1 MAGVLVEGQL
11 PIAIGEVET
20 RKEFGFGFPN
30 FLDALVNGANGVL
43 VREGFEIEKT
53 VVEDYAKA
61 SAVLLGDAKN
71 GGIMARVGSFNE
83 TRVEPTN
90 HIILD
95 EL

>member
-1 MAGVLVEGQL
+1 M
-11 PIAIGEVET
+11 PIAIGEVEA

-30 FLDALVNGANGVL
+30 FLDALVNGANGVFI
-43 VREGFEIEKT
+43 RERFEIEKT
-53 VVEDYAKA
+53 VVQDYSKA
-61 SAVLLGDAKN
+61 SAILLRDAKN
-71 GGIMARVGSFNE
+71 GGILARVGSFNE